1 MGNIESEKV
10 HVAIVGGNKGH
21 NGVSSRDVELA
32 EAARHLYTYYMAYN
46 INRDEIDIEQLRS
59 TISNVID
66 EHKEIGCDL
75 GLSKDSSASEVVLT
89 FNKLSDKLQKEVVEH
104 IAKENKAASGKDET
118 VIELNNMIQNV
129 SFESLEEATEY
140 IPNRRGRDFV
150 TGPKE
155 FGIGLLEKKRGH
167 YKRHW

>member
-21 NGVSSRDVELA
+21 NGVSSRDVKLA
-32 EAARHLYTYYMAYN
+32 EAVRHLYTYYITYN

-66 EHKEIGCDL
+66 EHKEIGYDL
-75 GLSKDSSASEVVLT
+75 GLSKDSSASEVVLA
-89 FNKLSDKLQKEVVEH
+89 FDKLSNELQKEVIEH
-104 IAKENKAASGKDET
+104 IAKESSAPSEKDET
-118 VIELNNMIQNV
+118 VMKLNGMIKNV
-129 SFESLEEATEY
+129 NFESLEEATEY
-140 IPNRRGRDFV
+140 IPNRRGRNFV

-155 FGIGLLEKKRGH
+155 FGISLLEKRRGH

>member
-1 MGNIESEKV
+1 MGDIENEKV

-32 EAARHLYTYYMAYN
+32 EAARHLYTYYMAYG
-46 INRDEIDIEQLRS
+46 INNGVLDIEQLRS
-59 TISNVID
+59 VMNDVVGGL
-66 EHKEIGCDL
+66 KEIE
-75 GLSKDSSASEVVLT
+75 DSTASEVVLI

-104 IAKENKAASGKDET
+104 IDKENKAASGKDET

-140 IPNRRGRDFV
+140 IPGRRGRNFV

-155 FGIGLLEKKRGH
+155 FGMGLLEKKRGH